1 MKSQRILLY
10 SSVLTWNLFVILL
23 WSEGTLPWSVSGV
36 LCAGITLW
44 RTQYRTGFLIS
55 FTKKDTDQDV
65 WSDELT
71 SDEMNAFF
79 VTVFWNSRF
88 LAQ

>member
-10 SSVLTWNLFVILL
+10 SSVLTWNLFVFLL

-44 RTQYRTGFLIS
+44 RIQYRASFFIS
-55 FTKKDTDQDV
+55 FTRKIQTKMCGV
-65 WSDELT
+65 I
-71 SDEMNAFF
+71 DEMNAFF